1 MCTSHSRGWNSTA
14 TTALLRDTSEVAR
27 VATNVPGYASV
38 GRAGEVLHLAR
49 RSVRDL
55 IYAGRLPSLRL
66 GRLHY
71 IKAADLEL
79 ERRRRLGLPLLSAPR
94 RAARPLTPRPRR
106 PRAAQAQP
114 RADRSEGQ
122 AQLPILGDGSSVRG
136 RSELR
141 RQRAAERAEL
151 ASRWARRHSPSMARV
166 PAHILV
172 VTSPETCESCGREV
186 RHGRIVEFTPEME
199 QAAVRL
205 CVGCGRRTL
214 LDWADRRRQESTAG
228 RRLSHSLGQPD
239 APASDGVTQA
249 NTPDLFAA

>member
-1 MCTSHSRGWNSTA
+1 M
-14 TTALLRDTSEVAR
+14 
-27 VATNVPGYASV
+27 
-38 GRAGEVLHLAR
+38 
-49 RSVRDL
+49 RDL
-55 IYAGRLPSLRL
+55 IYAGRLPSLRV

-79 ERRRRLGLPLLSAPR
+79 ERQRRLGLPLPSAPR

-122 AQLPILGDGSSVRG
+122 AQLPILGDGSVRCG
-136 RSELR
+136 SELR

-151 ASRWARRHSPSMARV
+151 ASRWAHRHSPSMACV
-166 PAHILV
+166 PAHILA

-186 RHGRIVEFTPEME
+186 RHGQFVEFTPEIE

-214 LDWADRRRQESTAG
+214 LDWADRQRELPPADRFGPLLGGSIAELRRGAERQLARKSST
-228 RRLSHSLGQPD
+228 SLATRSSCSRCNMCPAASTYSTR
-239 APASDGVTQA
+239 APAMRDA
-249 NTPDLFAA
+249 NSSA